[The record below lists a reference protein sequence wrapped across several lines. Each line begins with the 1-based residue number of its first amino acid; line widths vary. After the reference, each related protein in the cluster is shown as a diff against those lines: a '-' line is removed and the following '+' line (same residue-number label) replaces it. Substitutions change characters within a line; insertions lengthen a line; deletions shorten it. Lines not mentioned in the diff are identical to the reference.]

1 MVMEESSSRQ
11 GPASRS
17 SDEIGTQPPRTRIW
31 RDGRLEAEGF
41 PVAQISDYLD
51 ESDTVIWLDLCA
63 PHPEEL
69 RVVSD
74 ELGLDAHAIEDAVSR
89 HERAKLDRYPG
100 HLFLNAYDARLD
112 NGSGRLLT
120 SEVSAFITERA
131 MVTVRQDPDFDVDEL
146 IRRWDS
152 DNRLARYG
160 VAHLVHGLLDM
171 LVDRHFVAVQDMDSK
186 LEELEDLLFDERTPD
201 RTMQRYSFQLRKSLV
216 LLRRVV
222 LPMREIVN
230 TLMRRDLD
238 IVPEA
243 MAPFY
248 QDVYDHVL
256 RATEWTESL
265 RDLVTTIQETRI
277 ALQGNRLNE
286 VMKKVTS
293 WAAIIAVPTAVT
305 GFYGMNVPYP
315 GFGQHWGVVTS
326 VVVLIITGVGLYLIF
341 KRRDWL

>member
-1 MVMEESSSRQ
+1 M
-11 GPASRS
+11 
-17 SDEIGTQPPRTRIW
+17 
-31 RDGRLEAEGF
+31 
-41 PVAQISDYLD
+41 AQISDYLD
-51 ESDTVIWLDLCA
+51 ESDTMVWLDLCA
-63 PHPEEL
+63 PQQDEL
-69 RVVSD
+69 RTVSD
-74 ELGLDAHAIEDAVSR
+74 ELGLEALAIEDAVSR

-100 HLFLNAYDARLD
+100 HLFLNAYDVRLD
-112 NGSGRLLT
+112 SGSGRLLT
-120 SEVSAFITERA
+120 SEVSAFVTERA
-131 MVTVRQDPDFDVDEL
+131 VVTVRQDPDFDVDEL
-146 IRRWDS
+146 TRRWDA
-152 DNRLARYG
+152 DQRLAGHG
-160 VAHLVHGLLDM
+160 VAYLLHGLLDM
-171 LVDRHFVAVQDMDSK
+171 VVDRHFAAVQDMDGK
-186 LEELEDLLFDERTPD
+186 LEDLEDLLFDERTPD

-315 GFGQHWGVVTS
+315 GFDQEWGVLTS
-326 VVVLIITGVGLYLIF
+326 VVVLIVTGVGLWVVF